1 MVPRSL
7 RIWFVLHFAADYLA
21 AIPLMVAPVAVLSL
35 LGWQVVDPLAT
46 RLVAAALFGIGGVS
60 LTGRNADAPSFRHML
75 TMKLIW
81 AGTAILGIAWSIIE
95 GAPAAAWG
103 FLVIFVLFGLLWGYY
118 RVILGK

>member
-7 RIWFVLHFAADYLA
+7 RIWFVIHFAADYLA
-21 AIPLMVAPVAVLSL
+21 AIPLMAAPVAVLSL

-81 AGTAILGIAWSIIE
+81 ASTAILGIAWSIAE
-95 GAPAAAWG
+95 GAPQAAWG